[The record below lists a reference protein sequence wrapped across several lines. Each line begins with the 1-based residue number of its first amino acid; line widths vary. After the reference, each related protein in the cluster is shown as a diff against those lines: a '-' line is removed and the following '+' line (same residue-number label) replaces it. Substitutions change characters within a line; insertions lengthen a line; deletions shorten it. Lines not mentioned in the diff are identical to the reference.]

1 MWKLF
6 LGHSTHSGF
15 MTAVLIEGK
24 YFSSENFLFR
34 ILIFYYDLRSGRCF
48 NEFSASFP
56 SRTRSSSF
64 STKIRGSGKLKLIS
78 HMEYVARSCVS
89 WQRKDGAEVISK
101 KIMTG
106 TLPVPWRFLL

>member
-1 MWKLF
+1 
-6 LGHSTHSGF
+6 
-15 MTAVLIEGK
+15 MTYVQEDVLM
-24 YFSSENFLFR
+24 SFR
-34 ILIFYYDLRSGRCF
+34 LP
-48 NEFSASFP
+48 FP
-56 SRTRSSSF
+56 LVLVSF

-106 TLPVPWRFLL
+106 TLPVPRRFLL